1 MTDTTSF
8 PLTDPP
14 RFIVVEG
21 PIGVGK
27 TTLTK
32 KLAHTFGYD
41 TLLEAAGE
49 NPFLERFYQNN
60 RQWALQTQLFF
71 LFQRRDQLNALRQN
85 DLFQPVRVADFL
97 IEKDKLFASLTLD
110 DDEFALYEKIYQ
122 HAIQETPTPD
132 LVIYLQAPVDILQQR
147 IKKRGIAS
155 EQGMPDAYLERLSE
169 AYNRFFLHYDA
180 APLLIVNT
188 SELNLAES
196 TRDYENLLQYI
207 LGIRSGRHFFNPA
220 AY

>member
-1 MTDTTSF
+1 MTDATSL

-122 HAIQETPTPD
+122 HAIQETPAPD

-155 EQGMPDAYLERLSE
+155 EQGMPDHYLERLSE